1 MLYRIYIEAFS
12 GSMIIYIMENIHV
25 IFNRDYGCLIISQAF
40 YKNFAYIKILDII
53 AISPRTKRSLI

>member
-1 MLYRIYIEAFS
+1 
-12 GSMIIYIMENIHV
+12 MIIYIMENIHV